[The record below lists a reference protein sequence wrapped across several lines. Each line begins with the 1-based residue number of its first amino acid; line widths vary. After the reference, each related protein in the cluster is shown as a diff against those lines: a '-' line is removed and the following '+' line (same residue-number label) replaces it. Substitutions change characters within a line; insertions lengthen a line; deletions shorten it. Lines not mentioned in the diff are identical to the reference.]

1 MKHIVWSVVLAL
13 FVFSGCTIE
22 EKTYTI
28 YTIGDSTMSDKKEN
42 ERPETGWCQVLE
54 DYFEDNVS
62 VSNHAKNGRSSKS
75 FIDQGRWKTVL
86 DSIKP
91 NDYVFIQ
98 FGHNDE
104 KIKSADRYTEPY
116 GTYSENLRKFITET
130 REKQATPILFT
141 SIVRRKFGEDG
152 KLMATHGDYPDAVR
166 KVAQELNVPLIDL
179 QKMTKEYVNNLGD
192 EPSKALYL
200 WFEPNEKFPKGKKDD
215 THLSVL
221 GANTIAQLALDEC
234 IKQELPFAININKEI
249 HP

>member
-1 MKHIVWSVVLAL
+1 MKHIILSLAL
-13 FVFSGCTIE
+13 AVLVLSSCKME
-22 EKTYTI
+22 EKPFTI
-28 YTIGDSTMSDKKEN
+28 YAIGDSTMSDKKEK

-75 FIDQGRWKTVL
+75 FISQDRWQTVL
-86 DSIKP
+86 DSLKAG
-91 NDYVFIQ
+91 DYVFIQ

-104 KIKSADRYTEPY
+104 KIKSEGRYTEPY
-116 GTYSENLRKFITET
+116 GSYSDNLRKFINET
-130 REKQATPILFT
+130 REKQATPILCT

-152 KLMATHGDYPDAVR
+152 KLKPTHGDYPDAVR
-166 KVAQELNVPLIDL
+166 KVAKELDVPLIDL
-179 QKMTKEYVNNLGD
+179 QKLTKDYVNNMGD

-215 THLSVL
+215 THLSIY
-221 GANTIAQLALDEC
+221 GANTIAQLALEET
-234 IKQELPFAININKEI
+234 IKQELPFAIYINKEI